1 MTLSCAAGIGIP
13 IPLPDHEANM
23 QVAYAAPSW
32 AAHRPLTGSQAPS
45 DEALLRLISK
55 REQHAMRIL
64 FSRHRV
70 RVFRFALSITKDQW
84 LAEEVVSDVF
94 LDVRRRANSFKG
106 RSQVSTWLLGIAR
119 NKALMSMRRPEHQR
133 LNEELADTIDDTTE
147 SPEAAMQR
155 RQTRTILADC
165 IVQLP
170 AIHREIIDLVYYH
183 QKSIAEAAEILEV
196 PKNTVKTRMFYARKR
211 IAQMLAVKRNG
222 RVSFSF

>member
-1 MTLSCAAGIGIP
+1 
-13 IPLPDHEANM
+13 
-23 QVAYAAPSW
+23 
-32 AAHRPLTGSQAPS
+32 
-45 DEALLRLISK
+45 
-55 REQHAMRIL
+55 
-64 FSRHRV
+64 
-70 RVFRFALSITKDQW
+70 
-84 LAEEVVSDVF
+84 
-94 LDVRRRANSFKG
+94 
-106 RSQVSTWLLGIAR
+106 
-119 NKALMSMRRPEHQR
+119 

-165 IVQLP
+165 ILQLP

>member
-1 MTLSCAAGIGIP
+1 
-13 IPLPDHEANM
+13 M
-23 QVAYAAPSW
+23 QVAYASSSW
-32 AAHRPLTGSQAPS
+32 AAHHRSRTGAQVQS
-45 DEALLRLISK
+45 DEALLWLISK
-55 REQHAMRIL
+55 HEQSAMRIL

-70 RVFRFALSITKDQW
+70 RVFRFALSITKDQS

-94 LDVRRRANSFKG
+94 LDVWRRANSFKG
-106 RSQVSTWLLGIAR
+106 RSQVSTWLLAIAR
-119 NKALMSMRRPEHQR
+119 NKALLSMRRHEPQP
-133 LNEELADTIDDTTE
+133 LDEELADTIDDTTE

-165 IVQLP
+165 ILQLP

-211 IAQMLAVKRNG
+211 IAQMLAVKGNG

>member
-1 MTLSCAAGIGIP
+1 
-13 IPLPDHEANM
+13 M

-32 AAHRPLTGSQAPS
+32 AAHRSRTGAQAPS

-55 REQHAMRIL
+55 HEQSAMRIL

-70 RVFRFALSITKDQW
+70 RVFRFALSITKDQS
-84 LAEEVVSDVF
+84 LAEEVASDVF
-94 LDVRRRANSFKG
+94 LDVWRRASSFKG
-106 RSQVSTWLLGIAR
+106 RSQVSTWLLAIAR
-119 NKALMSMRRPEHQR
+119 NKALLSMRRHEHQR

-165 IVQLP
+165 ILQLP